1 MGGSA
6 SRATQTI
13 DKQFTNKITNA
24 ASQSCTNIIE
34 GDIIG
39 EASNTNINQTC
50 ALSMEASFQVLVDA
64 ITETLA
70 ENTADALAGFGIA
83 ATDSDQVIRDKIKT
97 VINNTCNQSSE
108 NILKGDIII
117 KRGADYFSFNQS
129 GNLNMDCAA
138 AIVTKAIAK
147 TQAANTS
154 KATGA
159 SLASFLGGRNG
170 LTGLVM
176 GVIIIGAAFGI
187 LKMSG
192 GQRTNRK
199 PKSFY
204 IFKLLLILII
214 VACFAFYIWYIF
226 TDLEGEDGSDIKEKN
241 PFAWELKMWIPAFA
255 IILSIIL
262 LYLLPV
268 LISDVDDVDDE
279 SDLGDYETIAPY
291 SRRKTVLQ
299 EPIDYNLGRDGDFSQ
314 LDTVDEDDIY
324 TKKDRYY
331 DSRTRYPY

>member
-24 ASQSCTNIIE
+24 ASQSCKNVIE

-39 EASNTNINQTC
+39 QASGTRINQSC
-50 ALSMEASFQVLVDA
+50 ALSMDASFQVLVDA

-83 ATDSDQVIRDKIKT
+83 ATDSDQVIRDKITT
-97 VINNTCNQSSE
+97 VINNSCNQNSE
-108 NILKGDIII
+108 NIVKGNIIVE
-117 KRGADYFSFNQS
+117 KSGKDFSFNQS
-129 GNLNMDCAA
+129 GDLNMDCAA

-170 LTGLVM
+170 LTGLIM

-192 GQRTNRK
+192 SQRTNRK

-204 IFKLLLILII
+204 IFKLILILII
-214 VACFAFYIWYIF
+214 VACFAFYIWYMFADI
-226 TDLEGEDGSDIKEKN
+226 EGEDGSDIKERN

-268 LISDVDDVDDE
+268 LISDLPYE
-279 SDLGDYETIAPY
+279 SDLGDYETVAPY

-299 EPIDYNLGRDGDFSQ
+299 QPIDYNLDRDGDFSD
-314 LDTVDEDDIY
+314 LDTDDEDDIY
-324 TKKDRYY
+324 EDDRYY
-331 DSRTRYPY
+331 NSRTRYPY